1 MNNTV
6 FLILYGKIKI
16 LIFNY
21 PLNKTN
27 APPRGGLCC
36 FIAKAIP
43 PLLKKGG
50 PFLKEWVYGRAI
62 KHNPHFGGLKRG
74 GINP

>member
-27 APPRGGLCC
+27 APPEGVSVAL
-36 FIAKAIP
+36 
-43 PLLKKGG
+43 
-50 PFLKEWVYGRAI
+50 
-62 KHNPHFGGLKRG
+62 
-74 GINP
+74 

>member
-6 FLILYGKIKI
+6 FLILYGKI

-27 APPRGGLCC
+27 APQSSMQSISP
-36 FIAKAIP
+36 I
-43 PLLKKGG
+43 LLKGGGKEYGGG
-50 PFLKEWVYGRAI
+50 PRYIYGRAI
-62 KHNPHFGGLKRG
+62 N
-74 GINP
+74 